1 MATKITG
8 QLKTPVDANG
18 NRTDIHLI
26 NTTDEV
32 LMRDGST
39 LTEKIEALSE
49 STVYIG
55 TSRPTRSCIWF
66 DTTAT

>member
-8 QLKTPVDANG
+8 QLKTPVDSNG
-18 NRTDIHLI
+18 IRTDIHLI